1 MLGPSAVVMGIGLN
15 FRLSEQAHDRIDQ
28 VASDLNS
35 VKEPPERNQVLAV
48 SLRHLVRI
56 LNEFG
61 AHGFSPMR
69 AEWERHHV
77 FQLKAVKMLLPDGS
91 TVSGTVSGVTNDGA
105 LRLETA
111 QGERVFNAGEVSLRS
126 A

>member
-1 MLGPSAVVMGIGLN
+1 
-15 FRLSEQAHDRIDQ
+15 
-28 VASDLNS
+28 
-35 VKEPPERNQVLAV
+35 
-48 SLRHLVRI
+48 
-56 LNEFG
+56 
-61 AHGFSPMR
+61 MR

-77 FQLKAVKMLLPDGS
+77 FQQKAVKMLLPDGS
-91 TVSGTVSGVTNDGA
+91 VVSGTVSGVTNDGA